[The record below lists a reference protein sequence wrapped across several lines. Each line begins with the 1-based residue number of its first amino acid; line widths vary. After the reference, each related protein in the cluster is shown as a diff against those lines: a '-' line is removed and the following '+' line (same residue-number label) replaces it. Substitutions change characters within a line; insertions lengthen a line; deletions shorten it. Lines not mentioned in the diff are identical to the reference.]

1 MSMKRIFAQ
10 LVVVTSLTLSFT
22 LTSIVPAQ
30 AITVNFS
37 WHGNQGYSATGTFH
51 YDEKTA
57 PDIISEKGGF
67 ETKGLDK
74 FTVYFYAPSNQKII
88 NYANISSGVLRGN
101 YFQFNFN
108 TIAQKI
114 LGSIDIGGESS
125 GDMYL
130 KGTVD
135 TRLSLIQ
142 VSASGAEERVD
153 SNFGAI
159 VVQSSVN

>member
-10 LVVVTSLTLSFT
+10 LVVVTSLALSFT

-37 WHGNQGYSATGTFH
+37 WQGNQGYSATGTFH

-57 PDIISEKGGF
+57 ADIIPEKGGG

-74 FTVYFYAPSNQKII
+74 FTVSFYDPSNQKII
-88 NYANISSGVLRGN
+88 DYDNISNGVLMGN
-101 YFQFNFN
+101 YFQFNLN
-108 TIAQKI
+108 TITQKI
-114 LGSIDIGGESS
+114 FGSIDIGGESS

-142 VSASGAEERVD
+142 VSASGAEEIVD

-159 VVQSSVN
+159 VVQSPVN